1 MPEINSWIK
10 MNGNFIKIYKLLR
23 FFLIELITI
32 NAHKLMKNF
41 RKVSRKTNGTVTDR
55 WSSKW

>member
-1 MPEINSWIK
+1 MS
-10 MNGNFIKIYKLLR
+10 GNFIKIYKLLR

-41 RKVSRKTNGTVTDR
+41 RKTNGTVTDR
-55 WSSKW
+55 RSSKW